1 VNGADKFIELISCW
15 GRPTS
20 APHHNEAAGAGLTKG
35 STMSTTEDL
44 RKDELIEVR
53 KLHLAAGELSND
65 ELAAVT
71 GGGSIRIVCDDHIVI
86 GTRPTK

>member
-1 VNGADKFIELISCW
+1 
-15 GRPTS
+15 
-20 APHHNEAAGAGLTKG
+20 
-35 STMSTTEDL
+35 MSTTEDL
-44 RKDELIEVR
+44 RKDDVIEVR